1 MELNEI
7 KILLEKFYEGL
18 TSLEEERILR
28 DYFRNQSV
36 PEELISDKDLFL
48 FTDSEKEIVPSSQN
62 LERKLENWID
72 HQGRSIKR
80 NKYVQLGYTVAS
92 IAAGLAILVVCYLFI
107 SKEGNKNKIKD
118 TYSDPQLAYAE
129 VQRTLL
135 YISEKLNKGTKPL
148 TNVGKLNQGMKEF
161 SSFSSFGSGLKQLE
175 LVSKYYDQPNN
186 EKQ

>member
-80 NKYVQLGYTVAS
+80 NK
-92 IAAGLAILVVCYLFI
+92 
-107 SKEGNKNKIKD
+107 K
-118 TYSDPQLAYAE
+118 
-129 VQRTLL
+129 
-135 YISEKLNKGTKPL
+135 SEIRR
-148 TNVGKLNQGMKEF
+148 
-161 SSFSSFGSGLKQLE
+161 KQLFCRMA
-175 LVSKYYDQPNN
+175 
-186 EKQ
+186 